1 MLFAIILV
9 LLLMGNWVLTE
20 TLIFTPVDLA
30 IRFTS
35 LGWWIL
41 ALLSISFVAWCISD
55 D

>member
-1 MLFAIILV
+1 MLLALILA
-9 LLLMGNWVLTE
+9 LLLIGNWFLTE
-20 TLIFTPVDLA
+20 SLIFTPVDLA

-35 LGWWIL
+35 LGWWVL